1 MAGHG
6 RSAGIGVQNSD
17 RWWRPR
23 VSVELLIALVSGYFV
38 LVCNG
43 PLWAAVRAGTG
54 SVPVL
59 LSLGVAVFALHAVLL
74 GLLCWG
80 VGSPHPTTPTPA
92 PRTTAASGTR

>member
-80 VGSPHPTTPTPA
+80 RLARP
-92 PRTTAASGTR
+92 